1 MSVLDA
7 EILVTSGQWSTSKL
21 TGKKWSVG
29 ESGCQDCAKKRW
41 NLFAFFRTSFRAPLR
56 GVFAGFIEERS
67 KKSGKRSS
75 EGSQERIGFRVENSL
90 IDPKS
95 LKGTHPDKNDHHV
108 EEQRSGRSVH
118 YILLSSNPRYSPY
131 IRQEER
137 TWSTRRLSDRRN
149 QMLLW
154 NWYV

>member
-1 MSVLDA
+1 MRKSWLHWDSDRRQSWRVRNDR
-7 EILVTSGQWSTSKL
+7 SGK
-21 TGKKWSVG
+21 VG
-29 ESGCQDCAKKRW
+29 AKNRW
-41 NLFAFFRTSFRAPLR
+41 TLLAFFCTSFRAPLR

-75 EGSQERIGFRVENSL
+75 EGSQEFIRRGFKDTL
-90 IDPKS
+90 IDPKN
-95 LKGTHPDKNDHHV
+95 LKDTHPDKNDHHV

-118 YILLSSNPRYSPY
+118 SILLSSNPRYSPY

-137 TWSTRRLSDRRN
+137 TWSTRRLSDWMN
-149 QMLLW
+149 QMPPW